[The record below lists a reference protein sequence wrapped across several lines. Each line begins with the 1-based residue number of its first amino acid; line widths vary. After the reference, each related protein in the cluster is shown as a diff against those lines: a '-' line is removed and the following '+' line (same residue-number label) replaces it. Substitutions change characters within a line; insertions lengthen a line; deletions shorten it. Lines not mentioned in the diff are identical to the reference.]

1 MAVSNTVK
9 RRRFYEDSGLHEINA
24 TVGSF
29 VALKNSVTKLSTDLQ
44 NERERVKMIDDE
56 FLSLKVE
63 LVEAWFEYHNFVS
76 DSSNENWD
84 LFRVKLHQIFISV
97 GVNMD
102 CTHVLEKE
110 NSLNHSAQAKF
121 GLAHSFLLPPE

>member
-56 FLSLKVE
+56 FVSLKVE
-63 LVEAWFEYHNFVS
+63 WVHA
-76 DSSNENWD
+76 
-84 LFRVKLHQIFISV
+84 
-97 GVNMD
+97 
-102 CTHVLEKE
+102 
-110 NSLNHSAQAKF
+110 
-121 GLAHSFLLPPE
+121 